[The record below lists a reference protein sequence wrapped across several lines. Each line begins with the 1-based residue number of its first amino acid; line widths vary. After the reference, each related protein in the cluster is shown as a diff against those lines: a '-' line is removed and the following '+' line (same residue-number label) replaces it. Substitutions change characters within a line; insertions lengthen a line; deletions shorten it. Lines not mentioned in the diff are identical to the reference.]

1 MKGKEV
7 TDKLNA
13 ARDIICEIPALIAEF
28 DEPVMEAYHNI
39 DEAIDRLVQYSKLT
53 VSTGKAKGK

>member
-1 MKGKEV
+1 MIGEEV
-7 TDKLNA
+7 SKKLNE
-13 ARDIICEIPALIAEF
+13 ARDIIAEIPKLINEF

-53 VSTGKAKGK
+53 VSVD